1 MERVLIGFGSNLGD
15 SVQICTAAIEQLRAN
30 PRLRVCNTSSFY
42 RTSPL
47 LFADQP
53 WFINGVV
60 LAETDLSPEHLLE
73 VLQEIERD
81 FGRDRQV
88 RWGPRSLAL
97 DLLAYGD
104 LEVKLPTLTV
114 PHPQLHAR
122 RFVLEPLLELVPDWV
137 HPTLMVSVGDLLR
150 RLADDREQE
159 VQRLEAS

>member
-15 SVQICTAAIEQLRAN
+15 SVRICTAAIECLRAH
-30 PRLRVCNTSSFY
+30 PHLRVCNTSSFY

-47 LFADQP
+47 LLADQP

-60 LAETDLSPEHLLE
+60 LAETDLSPECLLE
-73 VLQEIERD
+73 ALQEIERE

-88 RWGPRSLAL
+88 RWGPRTLDL

-104 LEVKLPTLTV
+104 LEMQLPTLTV

-137 HPTLMVSVGDLLR
+137 HPALMVSVGDLLQ